1 MSRRRG
7 FLRAIDQAKVDDLD
21 PRTPE
26 PFGDMAG
33 ILDQPLLQ
41 TGELFPIRLKP
52 DGEYPDSKGATA
64 VVSDGGGHSDR
75 VQ

>member
-1 MSRRRG
+1 
-7 FLRAIDQAKVDDLD
+7 
-21 PRTPE
+21 
-26 PFGDMAG
+26 MAG
-33 ILDQPLLQ
+33 ILDQPLIQ